1 MWRRRLRGSMGKTIK
16 INISDRDPFIVEE
29 TRIVLKSGRVAAI
42 PTDTFYGLGVD
53 PFNTGAIEKIY
64 QIKGRDLNK
73 PLLLLIETTKRLG
86 SLIAETTKDSEI
98 LMRELWP
105 GPLTII
111 FRASPALPAILTADT
126 GKIGIRLPASS
137 FLIWLLE
144 GLDMAIT
151 ATSANPSGLPPPAT
165 AEVVERYFSRNIDLI
180 IDAGRADG
188 IRESTVI
195 DATEAPMRLIREGMI
210 KAERLEG
217 LIGKINRC

>member
-1 MWRRRLRGSMGKTIK
+1 MWKRRLRGFMGKTIK
-16 INISDRDPFIVEE
+16 VNISDRDPIIIEE
-29 TRIVLKSGRVAAI
+29 TRIAIKNGGVVAI

-53 PFNTGAIEKIY
+53 PYNTGAVKKIY
-64 QIKGRDLNK
+64 QIKGRDPNK
-73 PLLLLIETTKRLG
+73 PLLLLIESAERLS
-86 SLIAETTKDSEI
+86 SLITETTMDSEI

-111 FRASPALPAILTADT
+111 FRASPALPAMLTADT

-137 FLIWLLE
+137 FLLWLLE

-151 ATSANPSGLPPPAT
+151 ATSANPSGLLPPAT
-165 AEVVERYFSRNIDLI
+165 AELVETYFSRNIDLI
-180 IDAGRADG
+180 IDAGRVDG
-188 IRESTVI
+188 ILESTVI
-195 DATEAPMRLIREGMI
+195 DATETPMRLIREGMI

>member
-16 INISDRDPFIVEE
+16 INISDRNPFIIEE
-29 TRIVLKSGRVAAI
+29 TRIVLRNSGVAAI

-64 QIKGRDLNK
+64 QIKGRNTNK
-73 PLLLLIETTKRLG
+73 PLLLLIEATKRLG

-111 FRASPALPAILTADT
+111 FRASSALPAILTADT

-151 ATSANPSGLPPPAT
+151 ATSANPSGLPPAAT
-165 AEVVERYFSRNIDLI
+165 ADSVERYFSRNIDLI

-188 IRESTVI
+188 ILESTVI
-195 DATEAPMRLIREGMI
+195 DATATPMRLIREGMI
-210 KAERLEG
+210 KAERLEE

>member
-29 TRIVLKSGRVAAI
+29 TRIVLKSGGVAAI

-64 QIKGRDLNK
+64 QIKGRNTNK
-73 PLLLLIETTKRLG
+73 PLLLLIEATKRLG
-86 SLIAETTKDSEI
+86 SLIAETTKDSET

-111 FRASPALPAILTADT
+111 FRASPALPAILTAGT

-151 ATSANPSGLPPPAT
+151 ATSANPSGLPSPST
-165 AEVVERYFSRNIDLI
+165 AEDVEKYFPGKIDLI

-188 IRESTVI
+188 IMESTVI

-210 KAERLEG
+210 KTERLEG

>member
-1 MWRRRLRGSMGKTIK
+1 MGKTIK
-16 INISDRDPFIVEE
+16 INISDRDPFIIEE
-29 TRIVLKSGRVAAI
+29 TRIVLKSGGIAAI

-53 PFNTGAIEKIY
+53 PFNTVAVKKIY
-64 QIKGRDLNK
+64 QIKGRDPKK
-73 PLLLLIETTKRLG
+73 PLLLLIESTERLS
-86 SLIAETTKDSEI
+86 SLITETTRDSEI

-137 FLIWLLE
+137 FLIWLLG
-144 GLDMAIT
+144 GLGMAIT

-165 AEVVERYFSRNIDLI
+165 AEVAERYFSRNIDLI
-180 IDAGRADG
+180 IDAGRTDG
-188 IRESTVI
+188 IMESTVI
-195 DATEAPMRLIREGMI
+195 DATESPMRLIREGMI
-210 KAERLEG
+210 KADRLKE